1 MQKTPRLPKKTR
13 NLFVASVISAV
24 AVTGLWL
31 SASSNAVLLPS
42 EDAHASVDNNEQLQQ
57 DVAEATTETEAAPEM
72 SVSAPQEPIPP
83 LPVSYEVKPGDTLSE
98 IFDANNVPAKTLH
111 RLLEADAEYL
121 SLETLRPGTS
131 LTFDVD
137 DQNGLKS
144 MSLQVDM
151 ARTVT
156 FTRQDDGSFIHNE
169 QTRPVHWE
177 SAAIEGEIQGSFYG
191 SGLAAGLTKAQVVE
205 VSQLLKG
212 KLNFRRSLRAGDR
225 FSVLVG
231 REMTALEPTG
241 NDRIEAVTLHRGKT
255 TYNAFLFSDGNYY
268 DENGESVTPAFL
280 RWPTARHYRVTS
292 SFNPAR
298 LHPVTGRHA
307 PHNGVDTAAPMNTPV
322 MSTGDGIVSRVG
334 NHPYAGR
341 YIVIDHS
348 GTFKTRYLH
357 LNKVLVK
364 RGQSVKRGQ
373 RIALSGNTGRTTG
386 AHLHFE
392 FHVRNHP
399 VNPLTADIPTLSK
412 VPKDKVAA
420 FENQVRQQ
428 LAAMRVPLSFK
439 HQYARGEQ
447 TAESASNG
455 RSDNWTQQC
464 QRPGQCR
471 YH

>member
-1 MQKTPRLPKKTR
+1 MRKTPRSPKAR
-13 NLFVASVISAV
+13 NFVVVSVVSV
-24 AVTGLWL
+24 LAVTGLWL

-42 EDAHASVDNNEQLQQ
+42 EEAHTKAATDEHLKQ
-57 DVAEATTETEAAPEM
+57 DVAEATAEPESVPEM
-72 SVSAPQEPIPP
+72 AVAEPHEPIPP
-83 LPVSYEVKPGDTLSE
+83 LPVSYEIQPGDTLSE
-98 IFDANNVPAKTLH
+98 IFDANDVPAKTLH

-131 LTFDVD
+131 LTFEVD
-137 DQNGLKS
+137 DDNRLKS
-144 MSLQVDM
+144 MSLQVDV

-156 FTRQDDGSFIHNE
+156 FSRQDDDSFVHEE
-169 QTRPVHWE
+169 QTSPVHWE
-177 SAAIEGEIQGSFYG
+177 STVVDGEIKGSFYG
-191 SGLAAGLTKAQVVE
+191 SGLAAGLSKAQVVE

-212 KLNFRRSLRAGDR
+212 KLNFRRALRAGDQ

-231 REMTALEPTG
+231 REMTSLEATG
-241 NDRIEAVTLHRGKT
+241 NDRIEAVTLHRGRT

-280 RWPTARHYRVTS
+280 RWPTAKHYRVTS

-322 MSTGDGIVSRVG
+322 MSTGDGIVSRIG

-373 RIALSGNTGRTTG
+373 RIALSGNSGRTTG
-386 AHLHFE
+386 PHLHFE

-399 VNPLTADIPTLSK
+399 VNPLTADIPILAK
-412 VPKDKVAA
+412 VPKDKVPA

-428 LAAMRVPLSFK
+428 LAAMRVPVSFK
-439 HQYARGEQ
+439 HQYARSEQ
-447 TAESASNG
+447 TVKSESSG
-455 RSDNWTQQC
+455 RSDSWKKQC

>member
-1 MQKTPRLPKKTR
+1 MRKTPRVPKKTR
-13 NLFVASVISAV
+13 HFVVASVIGAV

-42 EDAHASVDNNEQLQQ
+42 DNATTTADSNEHLQQ
-57 DVAEATTETEAAPEM
+57 DVAKATQEAKSEPEM
-72 SVSAPQEPIPP
+72 SVATPQEPIEL
-83 LPVSYEVKPGDTLSE
+83 LPVSYEIQPGDTLSE

-137 DQNGLKS
+137 EQNALKS
-144 MSLQVDM
+144 MSLQVDP

-156 FTRQDDGSFIHNE
+156 FTRQDDGSFIHEE

-177 SAAIEGEIQGSFYG
+177 SAAIEGEIKGSFYG
-191 SGLAAGLTKAQVVE
+191 SGLAAGLSKAQVVE

-231 REMTALEPTG
+231 REMMALEATG
-241 NDRIEAVTLHRGKT
+241 NDRIEAVTIHRGKT

-280 RWPTARHYRVTS
+280 RWPTAKHYRVTS

-307 PHNGVDTAAPMNTPV
+307 PHNGVDTAAPMNTPI

-386 AHLHFE
+386 PHLHFE

-399 VNPLTADIPTLSK
+399 VNPLTADIPTLAK
-412 VPKDKVAA
+412 VPKDKVPE

-447 TAESASNG
+447 MTEAGSSFQTD
-455 RSDNWTQQC
+455 SWKKQC